1 MLIEVNNALLLAKTA
16 CLGKIWFQI
25 YRSEN
30 AKNGQNRDLSWYISN
45 CRDQSYMV
53 FRIENGGNSS
63 LVLLKTLCVQSLS
76 FQSYS
81 LAKGPEKLIFPS
93 LQYISK
99 SFSSD
104 IPIYLFQNNLVKL
117 SQQISFNFWYVCVG
131 IYVLRF
137 GEKYLLKNCPFPDLQ
152 VLTGKKNDQH
162 YIYMSECAINWGKLR
177 RFVIYLEM

>member
-1 MLIEVNNALLLAKTA
+1 MKTA
-16 CLGKIWFQI
+16 CRETWWFEI
-25 YRSEN
+25 YRSEK
-30 AKNGQNRDLSWYISN
+30 AKNGQNWDVWWYISK

-53 FRIENGGNSS
+53 FRIENGGNSG
-63 LVLLKTLCVQSLS
+63 LIVLKTVCVQSVS

-117 SQQISFNFWYVCVG
+117 SQQISFNCWYVCVG

-152 VLTGKKNDQH
+152 VLTGKKMTNT
-162 YIYMSECAINWGKLR
+162 IFTCLNVL
-177 RFVIYLEM
+177 